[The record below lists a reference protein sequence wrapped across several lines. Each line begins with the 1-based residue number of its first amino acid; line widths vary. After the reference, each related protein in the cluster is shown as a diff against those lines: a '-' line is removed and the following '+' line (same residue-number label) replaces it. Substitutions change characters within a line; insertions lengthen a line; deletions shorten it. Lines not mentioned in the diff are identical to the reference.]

1 MSSAHEEPVQ
11 AATTF
16 EVQLEHELEAVEWAR
31 YCLKADRATAVG
43 VDLKIPEDAAA
54 GGGQG
59 PRKGGLDRAHDNN
72 LLGLAFSGGGIRS
85 ATFNLGVIQ
94 RLAALRLLHRV
105 DYLSTVSGGGYI
117 GGWLSSWVH
126 RQVGDEAKRVRRGVL
141 GVEDRLREGATSGQ
155 GSAGSPEPHQVRWLR
170 EFSNYLTPRVGALS
184 IDTLTGVATY
194 LRNLLLNQVILV
206 AFGAS
211 LLVVPW
217 FLAAFLSELSGGW
230 IRVGPWAAALLLLV
244 GSFLA
249 GYETLRAD
257 LGRRAE
263 APSAEADAKARRLYW
278 ILFASFSAA
287 AVVAGMSVTHK
298 PELLGWGWLLLA
310 GAYGLGTS
318 SGWWIA
324 AYQLEKRVPETDPGK
339 LWLFRPI
346 WALVAGAGLGGM
358 VWLWAWLVEGSDGR
372 LASPLSAVTLGPL
385 VMLGAILFTVTV
397 HLGLTGRGLR
407 EAGRELWSSHG
418 AHQMRFGVGWLVFT
432 SASLFGPLVLMLV
445 DNWVAA
451 LGGITWVLTTM
462 AGVLAGSGTST
473 GGGGRKA
480 SKVAAR
486 IAPFVFVLGILLVVS
501 YGVYRAIWWQWSPE
515 EGPPRDLV
523 CEPAPRQPAYHVDIQ
538 SESGAA
544 TGSLYDA
551 RLPTYR
557 CLQGYVQRS
566 ASAVRGHGVELLAA
580 AFGLIAVAILLSW
593 RVDVNVFGL
602 SMFYRNRIERCYMGA
617 SNLGRRPHPLTGLDP
632 TDAPRFGDL
641 IQGMGGHAD
650 AATPVLAQ
658 RPFPI
663 VNTALNI
670 TSSRNLA
677 WQERKAASFSFT
689 PMYCGYEIQ
698 EPDGRL
704 LAGYQRTQ
712 DYVRSDDKWISLGL
726 PIAVSGAAASPN
738 AGYQTTAASAF
749 LMTVFNVRLGWWLQ
763 NPRYAQQWQRPGP
776 RFSLF
781 LLLQELAG
789 MTSDESP
796 YVYLSD
802 GGHFENLG
810 IYELVRRRCRYII
823 ACDAGCDPK
832 YGFED
837 LGNAIRKCQID
848 LGIGIDIDPRGIRP
862 DAQSGRSNAHCA
874 VGRIHYEQV
883 DKNARPGFLFYVKA
897 SLTGSEPT
905 DILQY
910 ALEHAAFPHQ
920 ATSDQWYSESQFESY
935 RKLGFHTMGSA
946 LADAIG
952 EQGVPTSEWDAD
964 LEEIFTALSE
974 RWYPA
979 SPQIQA
985 SFSKHGQAV
994 EAIFER
1000 IRKDPDLRFLDG
1012 QIYPEWW
1019 HLTDGAQV
1027 GAPGPA
1033 PTPTMLP
1040 SHVWEVRA
1048 GFYLCNSLLQIME
1061 NVYHD
1066 LNLEEQF
1073 THPDSRGWMNLFRH
1087 WSWAG
1092 MLRVTWAISASM
1104 YGARFQRFCR
1114 RRLDL
1119 AVGQISCG
1127 EPVRL
1132 AEMDERGGLNFLETD
1147 HVHKI
1152 VGAFWPRRKRSLSVI
1167 QLSLQVINPFG
1178 EEDRTE
1184 FAFPFAFALV
1194 DATGGK
1200 RVLAYFRVRDHLRGI
1215 GLGRKGLA
1223 VLLAEQRAK
1232 DVVALD
1238 REEQNR
1244 IKTVIGEADYSALY
1258 RLWSSVIAAAQDRDS
1273 GDIDR
1278 FV

>member
-1 MSSAHEEPVQ
+1 MLSTHEQPPQE
-11 AATTF
+11 AITF
-16 EVQLEHELEAVEWAR
+16 EAQLEHELEAVEWAR
-31 YCLKADRATAVG
+31 YCLKAERAPAAG
-43 VDLKIPEDAAA
+43 WDLELPKDPAA
-54 GGGQG
+54 GGDQG
-59 PRKGGLDRAHDNN
+59 PVKGAVDRAHDNN
-72 LLGLAFSGGGIRS
+72 LLGLALSGGGIRS

-94 RLAALRLLHRV
+94 RLAALRLLHRI

-117 GGWLSSWVH
+117 GGWLSSWVS
-126 RQVGDEAKRVRRGVL
+126 RQKGDRANGIRAGVL
-141 GVEDRLREGATSGQ
+141 GVEDRLREGGARGQ
-155 GSAGSPEPHQVRWLR
+155 DPARSPEPRQVRWLR
-170 EFSNYLTPRVGALS
+170 EFSNYLTPRVGTLS
-184 IDTLTGVATY
+184 TDTLTGVATY

-211 LLVVPW
+211 LLVLPW
-217 FLAAFLSELSGGW
+217 FLAAFLAELGDGW
-230 IRVGPWAAALLLLV
+230 IKLGPWVAALLLFV
-244 GSFLA
+244 GSSLA

-263 APSAEADAKARRLYW
+263 HPSPAADAKAQRLYW
-278 ILFASFSAA
+278 VLFASFSAA
-287 AVVAGMSVTHK
+287 AVVAGLSVTRR
-298 PELLGWGWLLLA
+298 PELLEWRWLLLA
-310 GAYGLGTS
+310 GAYGFGTS
-318 SGWWIA
+318 GGWWTA
-324 AYQLEKRVPETDPGK
+324 AYQLKKRAPEIDPGK

-358 VWLWAWLVEGSDGR
+358 VWLWAWFVGGSAAP
-372 LASPLSAVTLGPL
+372 LASPLPAVTLGPL
-385 VMLGAILFTVTV
+385 VMLGAILFAVTL
-397 HLGLTGRGLR
+397 HLGLAGRSLR

-418 AHQMRFGVGWLVFT
+418 AHQMRFGVGWLVLAG
-432 SASLFGPLVLMLV
+432 SSLFGPLVLLLV
-445 DNWVAA
+445 QNWVAA
-451 LGGITWVLTTM
+451 LGGITWVLTTIM
-462 AGVLAGSGTST
+462 GVLAGSGAST
-473 GGGGRKA
+473 GSGGK
-480 SKVAAR
+480 KVSEVVAR
-486 IAPFVFVLGILLVVS
+486 IAPYVFVLGVLLALS
-501 YGVYRAIWWQWSPE
+501 YGVHHAIWWQWSATESPS
-515 EGPPRDLV
+515 RDIV
-523 CEPAPRQPAYHVDIQ
+523 CEAAPRQPVYQVDIK
-538 SESGAA
+538 SEGGVA
-544 TGSLYDA
+544 TGELYDA
-551 RLPTYR
+551 APATYR
-557 CLQGYVQRS
+557 CLEGYVDKS
-566 ASAVRGHGVELLAA
+566 ASVVTGRAGELLLV
-580 AFGLIAVAILLSW
+580 AFGLIAFAILLSW
-593 RVDVNVFGL
+593 RVDVNVFGFN
-602 SMFYRNRIERCYMGA
+602 MFYRNRIERCYMGA

-632 TDAPRFGDL
+632 TDAPRLRDLVQGVGGDAEP
-641 IQGMGGHAD
+641 G
-650 AATPVLAQ
+650 TPLLAQ

-663 VNTALNI
+663 VNAAMNI

-698 EPDGRL
+698 DPDGRVVS
-704 LAGYQRTQ
+704 GYQRTN
-712 DYVRSDDKWISLGL
+712 DYVRNEGKWISLGL
-726 PIAVSGAAASPN
+726 PISVSGAAASPN
-738 AGYQTTAASAF
+738 EGYHSSAATAF

-763 NPRYAQQWQRPGP
+763 NPRYAQRWQRPGP

-789 MTSDESP
+789 MTNDESR

-837 LGNAIRKCQID
+837 LGNVIRKCQID

-862 DAQSGRSNAHCA
+862 NAQSGHSEAHCA

-897 SLTGSEPT
+897 SLTGGEPT

-910 ALEHAAFPHQ
+910 ALAHAAFPHE
-920 ATSDQWYSESQFESY
+920 ATADQWYSESQFESY
-935 RKLGFHTMGSA
+935 RKLGFHAIDSA

-952 EQGVPTSEWDAD
+952 EHAAPTSEWEAD
-964 LEEIFTALSE
+964 LEDVFTALSE
-974 RWYPA
+974 RWYPT
-979 SPQIQA
+979 SPQVRA
-985 SFSKHGQAV
+985 SFSEHGRAV

-1000 IRKDPDLRFLDG
+1000 IRKEQDLRFLDG

-1019 HLTDGAQV
+1019 HLTEAAQV
-1027 GAPGPA
+1027 GTPGSA

-1040 SHVWEVRA
+1040 KHVWEVRA

-1073 THPDSRGWMNLFRH
+1073 AHPDNRGWMNLFRH

-1119 AVGQISCG
+1119 AVGQVSCG

-1132 AEMDERGGLNFLETD
+1132 ADMDERGGLNFLEAD
-1147 HVHKI
+1147 HVRKI
-1152 VGAFWPRRKRSLSVI
+1152 VGACWPRRKRSLSVV

-1178 EEDRTE
+1178 EGDRTE
-1184 FAFPFAFALV
+1184 LAFPFAFALV
-1194 DATGGK
+1194 DASGGK
-1200 RVLAYFRVRDHLRGI
+1200 RRLVYFRVRDHLRGI
-1215 GLGRKGLA
+1215 GLGRKALA
-1223 VLLAEQRAK
+1223 VLLADKRVK
-1232 DVVALD
+1232 DIVALD
-1238 REEQNR
+1238 HEEQDR
-1244 IKTVIGEADYSALY
+1244 ISTVIGEADYSALH
-1258 RLWSSVIAAAQDRDS
+1258 RLWSSVTAAAQERGS